1 MIETHSSVTRARA
14 CVRAR
19 ETGDFV
25 RPRPVRTEGGTR
37 TFARSQ
43 SATRRERARVRD
55 ANV

>member
-14 CVRAR
+14 CVRAH
-19 ETGDFV
+19 ETGDFA

>member
-1 MIETHSSVTRARA
+1 MIETRSSATRARVRA
-14 CVRAR
+14 RAR